1 MAKAK
6 VRWVEG
12 LQFVGSPP
20 SNHAITL
27 DGSEKGGGA
36 DSAIHPGEL
45 LLVALAGCTGMD
57 VISILKKMHLEVKEF
72 EVRVEAEAAEEHP
85 KAWKKIHLT
94 YYLVGEKIPE
104 DKLKH
109 AIELSQ
115 NKYCSVSAT
124 LRTPVEVTYSYQ
136 TEGTG

>member
-1 MAKAK
+1 MARAK

-45 LLVALAGCTGMD
+45 LIWWSVPGDANADSLVNGSDIVFLINYLFGGGAEPCVM
-57 VISILKKMHLEVKEF
+57 
-72 EVRVEAEAAEEHP
+72 EAADP
-85 KAWKKIHLT
+85 NGDCKVDSADVV
-94 YYLVGEKIPE
+94 YLLNYLFRGGSPPE
-104 DKLKH
+104 PGCAH
-109 AIELSQ
+109 
-115 NKYCSVSAT
+115 
-124 LRTPVEVTYSYQ
+124 
-136 TEGTG
+136 

>member
-1 MAKAK
+1 MVKAK
-6 VRWVEG
+6 VRWIEG

-20 SNHAITL
+20 SNHAIIL

-45 LLVALAGCTGMD
+45 LLVSLAGCTGMD
-57 VISILKKMHLEVKEF
+57 VISILNKMRVDVKEF
-72 EVRVEAEAAEEHP
+72 EVKVDAEAAEEHP
-85 KAWKKIHLT
+85 KVWKKIHLT
-94 YYLVGEKIPE
+94 YHAVGKDIPE

-115 NKYCSVSAT
+115 NKYCSVSAS
-124 LRTPVEVTYSYQ
+124 LRPSVEITYSYQ
-136 TEGTG
+136 IEKEG

>member
-57 VISILKKMHLEVKEF
+57 VISILKKMRVDVKEF
-72 EVRVEAEAAEEHP
+72 EVRVDAEAAEEHP

-94 YYLVGEKIPE
+94 YHVVGKNIPE

-115 NKYCSVSAT
+115 NKYCPVTAT
-124 LRTPVEVTYSYQ
+124 LKSLLEPTYEYQ
-136 TEGTG
+136 TEEAG